1 MIHTLILAFLLIYTV
16 PPPAAHPAKDAISTA
31 GIKDLQK
38 LIKERK
44 DKILVLNVWATWCIP
59 CKEEMPDLNKLAEK
73 NKNIEVVGLSID
85 YPDEIESKIKPF
97 LKKQPVKFRILV
109 NTETSDEKLINFLS
123 PAWGG
128 AIPATFIYDTKGKLQ
143 AVLEGKKSYEE
154 FEAALKKLKSKS

>member
-1 MIHTLILAFLLIYTV
+1 MIHTLILAFLLIYTAPPV
-16 PPPAAHPAKDAISTA
+16 PHPAKDEISAA
-31 GIKDLQK
+31 GITELQK

-44 DKILVLNVWATWCIP
+44 GKILVLNVWATWCIP

-85 YPDEIESKIKPF
+85 YSDEIESKIKPF

-123 PAWGG
+123 PDWSG

-143 AVLEGKKSYEE
+143 QVLEGKKSYEE
-154 FEAALKKLKSKS
+154 FQAAVKKVKS